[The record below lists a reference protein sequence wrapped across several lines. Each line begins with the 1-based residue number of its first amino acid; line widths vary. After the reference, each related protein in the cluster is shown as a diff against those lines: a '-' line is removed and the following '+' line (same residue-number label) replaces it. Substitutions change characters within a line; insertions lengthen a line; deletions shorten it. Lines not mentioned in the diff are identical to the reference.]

1 MGEGS
6 RAMRRTGPWRRWNL
20 GRVLCWVA
28 VVAFAVLTAFPFFWM
43 VRAAL
48 TPSADIFTDTL
59 SLVPQRPTL
68 ANFERVLGLTTVE
81 EAQAAGGSGA
91 RLNFLLYL
99 RNSIIYT
106 VLTVGAQVVCSV
118 MAAYALTRLSFRGR
132 TLVFGTFIAGLMV
145 PPIFTLLPNFVLVK
159 QLGLLNTFGGLVAPS
174 LLMTPFTVF
183 FLRQFLLSIPND
195 VVEAARLDGAG
206 QWAVFWRVVVPM
218 SRGPLLTIAL
228 TLAVW
233 TWKDFLWPL
242 LVGPREGTRV
252 LTAALAVFLQ
262 QSPNSRPDWTGL
274 MAAATMTVIPVLVLL
289 VVFGRRL
296 VDSINF
302 SGGK

>member
-1 MGEGS
+1 LVS
-6 RAMRRTGPWRRWNL
+6 WAALL
-20 GRVLCWVA
+20 GFV
-28 VVAFAVLTAFPFFWM
+28 VLTVFPFLWM
-43 VRAAL
+43 VRTAF
-48 TPSADIFTDTL
+48 TPSAELFSDTL
-59 SLVPQRPTL
+59 SPIPHRPTL
-68 ANFERVLGLTTVE
+68 ANFERVLGLSTIE

-106 VLTVGAQVVCSV
+106 TLVVAGQVTCCA
-118 MAAYALTRLSFRGR
+118 MAGYALARLRFRGR
-132 TLVFGTFIAGLMV
+132 DFVFGVVVAGLMV
-145 PPIFTLLPNFVLVK
+145 PPIFTLLPNFALVK

-183 FLRQFLLSIPND
+183 FLRQFFLSIPYE
-195 VVEAARLDGAG
+195 VEEAARLDGAG
-206 QWAVFWRVVVPM
+206 RWRVFWSVVVPM
-218 SRGPLLTIAL
+218 SRGPLLTVSL

-242 LVGPREGTRV
+242 LVGSEERTRV
-252 LTAALAVFLQ
+252 LTAALSVFLQ

-274 MAAATMTVIPVLVLL
+274 MAAATLTVVPVLVLL
-289 VVFGRRL
+289 VAFGRQL